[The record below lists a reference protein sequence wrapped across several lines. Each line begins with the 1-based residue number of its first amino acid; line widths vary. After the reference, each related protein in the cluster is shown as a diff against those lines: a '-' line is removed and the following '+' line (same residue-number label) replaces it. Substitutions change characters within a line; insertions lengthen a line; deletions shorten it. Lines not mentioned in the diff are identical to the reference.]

1 MTTPR
6 AWAGAAAVAA
16 ALALAMCARAPTQPN
31 PPLPRPCTNT
41 APVILSITAQGARS
55 NEPADFADVGESIA
69 IAAIVQDAE
78 TPVDQLQLTWTTS
91 AGVFTGSGTN
101 VTWQAPAKGAVA
113 TPMDVTITLTVV
125 ENYTC
130 AGQPA
135 PLKNTVTAAHTISLH
150 DTVKEV
156 GDMAT
161 QFLLD
166 FSDSSITDVSY
177 VMRNFEPGCYGTA
190 SETNQVTLNRVK
202 FKIQRFNIGPA
213 TVTEPFGDTDC
224 HVPGLAPG
232 DTQHGGACV
241 NNKVHWESTII
252 ESGPYQGDYQIA
264 DGIDW
269 ISALYY
275 ASLKAWKL
283 CDSRF
288 TGTCTD
294 TTNGIPCINENLL
307 RGMVAGRIK

>member
-1 MTTPR
+1 M
-6 AWAGAAAVAA
+6 VAA
-16 ALALAMCARAPTQPN
+16 FALATCAHTPTQPS
-31 PPLPRPCTNT
+31 PPPVPCTNT
-41 APVILSITAQGARS
+41 APVILSITAQGTRR
-55 NEPADFADVGESIA
+55 NEPADFADMGESIA

-78 TPVDQLQLTWTTS
+78 TPVDQLQLQWTAT
-91 AGVFTGSGTN
+91 AGTMSGSGAN
-101 VTWQAPAKGAVA
+101 VTWQAPANGSVT
-113 TPMDVTITLTVV
+113 TPIDVTVTLTVV

-130 AGQPA
+130 AGQA
-135 PLKNTVTAAHTISLH
+135 TALKNTVSATHTISLH
-150 DTVKEV
+150 DSVKEV

-177 VMRNFEPGCYGTA
+177 VMRNFEPSCYGTA
-190 SETNQVTLNRVK
+190 NETLDVTDNRKK
-202 FKIQRFNIGPA
+202 FKIQRFNVGPA
-213 TVTEPFGDTDC
+213 TVTEPFGDTNC
-224 HVPGLAPG
+224 QVPGLVPG
-232 DTQHGGACV
+232 DIQHGGACV

-269 ISALYY
+269 ISASYY

-294 TTNGIPCINENLL
+294 TTNGIPCANENLL
-307 RGMVAGRIK
+307 RAMVAGRVK